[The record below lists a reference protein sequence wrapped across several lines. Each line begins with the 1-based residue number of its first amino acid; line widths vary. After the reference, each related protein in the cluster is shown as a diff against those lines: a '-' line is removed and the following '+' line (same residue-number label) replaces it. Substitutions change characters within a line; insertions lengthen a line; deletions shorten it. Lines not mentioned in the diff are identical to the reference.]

1 LASKRDYYEV
11 LGVERGASPD
21 DIKKAF
27 RKLAFQYHPDRNK
40 EPDAEEKFKEVSE
53 AYAVLS
59 DAEKRQQYDAFGHAG
74 ISGRYSTEDIF
85 RGANFRDIFSEFG
98 FNFDDIL
105 GRIFGGGFGFNF
117 QQARSG
123 PRRGSDLQARIRVS
137 LEQAAFGTEVEI
149 TINRLQKCSRCGG
162 DGAEPGTNVSTCPR
176 CNGRGRIEQRTQSL
190 FGQMIR
196 VVPCDRCEGRGRI
209 PETPCKTCNG
219 KGLEPGKHRLSVKV
233 PPGIDDGTQ
242 LILRSQGEDG
252 PFGGPPGDLYVMV
265 KLEPHPHLLRRGK
278 DIIYEAE
285 INFSHATLGTS
296 IQVPSL
302 TGEKS
307 LKIPQGTQ
315 NGTILRMRGEGIPMR
330 GEGIPSRFGKGDQLV
345 HVTVSVPKK
354 LSRRQRELI
363 EELGKEFEVQSK
375 KKGWFKR

>member
-1 LASKRDYYEV
+1 LASKKDYYEV
-11 LGVERGASPD
+11 LGVERGASAD

-40 EPDAEEKFKEVSE
+40 EPDAEEKFKEFSE

-59 DAEKRQQYDAFGHAG
+59 DAEKRQQYDTFGHAG

-85 RGANFRDIFSEFG
+85 RGANLRDIFSEFG
-98 FNFDDIL
+98 FNFEDIL
-105 GRIFGGGFGFNF
+105 GGIFRGGVGGFNF
-117 QQARSG
+117 QRTRSG
-123 PRRGSDLQARIRVS
+123 PRRGSDLQTRIEVT

-149 TINRLQKCSRCGG
+149 GLNRLQTCGRCGG
-162 DGAEPGTNVSTCPR
+162 NGAEPGTNVSTCPR
-176 CNGRGRIEQRTQSL
+176 CNGRGRIERRTQSL

-209 PETPCKTCNG
+209 PETPCKTCGG

-233 PPGIDDGTQ
+233 PPGIDNGTQ
-242 LILRSQGEDG
+242 LILRGQGEDG

-265 KLEPHPHLLRRGK
+265 RVKPHPYLLRRGK

-285 INFSHATLGTS
+285 INFPNAALGTS
-296 IQVPSL
+296 INVPSL

-307 LKIPQGTQ
+307 LKIPPGTQ
-315 NGTILRMRGEGIPMR
+315 SGTILRMRREGM
-330 GEGIPSRFGKGDQLV
+330 PSRFGKGDQLV
-345 HVTVSVPKK
+345 HVTVTVPEKITRK
-354 LSRRQRELI
+354 QRELI
-363 EELGKEFEVQSK
+363 EELGKEFEAQSN
-375 KKGWFKR
+375 KKGWFRR